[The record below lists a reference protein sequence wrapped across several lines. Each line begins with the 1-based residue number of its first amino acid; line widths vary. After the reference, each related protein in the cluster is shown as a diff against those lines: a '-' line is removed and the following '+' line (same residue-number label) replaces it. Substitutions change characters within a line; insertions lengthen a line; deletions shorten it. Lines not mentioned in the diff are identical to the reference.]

1 MELAHLLDLAG
12 AHASARALQVALKL
26 GLFEALADG
35 PIEAAELAR
44 RLGAVARET
53 ELLAN
58 ALVAL
63 GVLNKSAG
71 HFALSPAA
79 RRFLLRSSPRY
90 AGGMIEFDEFIFPL
104 FTRLE
109 ECVRQGAP
117 ARRPDMFQNDP
128 EETRRFIL
136 AMDSLV
142 RARGDAEYLAEHLE
156 LAGVNTIADIGGGPA
171 TYMLALLARYPALRA
186 AILDLPASLQVA
198 RQLLTV
204 QPAEVRQRLE
214 LVEFDY
220 RRDELPAAVDAIFL
234 SNIVHGEDEAV
245 NRALMARCFRG
256 LAPGGRVIIKDHVM
270 SEDLLEPAAGALFSL
285 YLMLATRGRDYSF
298 KEIEAWVRQAGFGKL
313 EWRRLPAPPFN
324 SSLILAWKDGNR
336 MPVAN

>member
-1 MELAHLLDLAG
+1 MDLEHLLDLAG
-12 AHASARALQVALKL
+12 GHTGARALQAALKL

-35 PIEAAELAR
+35 PMQAAALAR
-44 RLGAVARET
+44 RMGTAQRET

-58 ALVAL
+58 ALAAL
-63 GVLNKSAG
+63 GVLSKSAG
-71 HFALSPAA
+71 HFTLSPAA
-79 RRFLLRSSPRY
+79 RRFLLASSPNY
-90 AGGMIEFDEFIFPL
+90 AGGMVEFEEFIFPL

-117 ARRPDMFQNDP
+117 ARPADMFQNDP
-128 EETRRFIL
+128 DETRRFMI

-142 RARGDAEYLAEHLE
+142 RARGDADYLAEHLE
-156 LAGVNTIADIGGGPA
+156 LAGVDTIADIGGGPA
-171 TYMLALLARYPALRA
+171 TYMLALLARHPSLRA
-186 AILDLPASLQVA
+186 AILDLPASLKVT
-198 RQLLTV
+198 RQLIAA
-204 QPAEVRQRLE
+204 QPVPLRQRLE

-256 LAPGGRVIIKDHVM
+256 LRPGGRAIIKDHVM

-285 YLMLATRGRDYSF
+285 YLILATRGRDYSF
-298 KEIEAWVRQAGFGKL
+298 KEIAGWLHEAGFEEL
-313 EWRRLPAPPFN
+313 QWRRLPAPPFN
-324 SSLILAWKDGNR
+324 SSLILARKDGKQ
-336 MPVAN
+336 MPVVN